1 MSLIF
6 LNAEDTR
13 KLLPMD
19 ECIKVMESAMIA
31 ASSGSMLIP
40 PRILFNLQ
48 DNSGFF
54 AVMPGASQEM
64 KAYGAK
70 VVSYHPSNSAKD
82 LPAIQGFV
90 TLFDHESGQP
100 QAIIDGGVITDVR
113 TAAASGLATR
123 LLAKPDAKTCGIFG
137 AGALADVHI
146 EAMCSVRP
154 VEECLIW
161 ARRPE
166 QARVLAE
173 KHSERTGVRVRATNV
188 PSEAGACDIICTTTA
203 SPEPVL
209 QGQWVR
215 PGAHVNLVGAHN
227 ISARESDS
235 ELIVKSLIYVDL
247 IESTLNEGGDIMIP
261 IQEGAISEDHI
272 IGEIGQFLLG
282 DIPGRTDVEQITAY
296 NSLGITSQDLYAARY
311 VLEKSRSSG
320 LGVTVN
326 F

>member
-1 MSLIF
+1 MPLTII
-6 LNAEDTR
+6 NAEETR
-13 KLLPMD
+13 QLLPMS
-19 ECIKVMESAMIA
+19 ECIDVMESAMIA

-40 PRILFNLQ
+40 PRIIFTLQ

-70 VVSYHPSNSAKD
+70 VVSYHPSNSAKG

-90 TLFDHESGQP
+90 TVFDHESGQP

-123 LLAKPDAKTCGIFG
+123 LLARPDAKTCGIFG

-166 QARVLAE
+166 QASALAE
-173 KHSERTGVRVRATNV
+173 KHAHRTGVRVRPT
-188 PSEAGACDIICTTTA
+188 ICTTTA
-203 SPEPVL
+203 SPNPVL
-209 QGQWVR
+209 EGRWVR
-215 PGAHVNLVGAHN
+215 PGAHINLVGAHN
-227 ISARESDS
+227 ISARETDTD
-235 ELIVKSLIYVDL
+235 LIIKSIIYVDL
-247 IESTLNEGGDIMIP
+247 LESTLNEGGDIMIP
-261 IQEGAISEDHI
+261 VQEGAISEDHI
-272 IGEIGQFLLG
+272 IGEIGQLLQG
-282 DIPGRTDVEQITAY
+282 DIPGRRDAEQITAY
-296 NSLGITSQDLYAARY
+296 NSLGITSQDLYAAQY
-311 VLEKSRSSG
+311 VLEKSRALG

>member
-173 KHSERTGVRVRATNV
+173 KHSERAGVRVRATNV
-188 PSEAGACDIICTTTA
+188 ASEAGACDIICTTTA

-235 ELIVKSLIYVDL
+235 DLIVKSLIYVDL

-272 IGEIGQFLLG
+272 IGEIGQLLLG

>member
-31 ASSGSMLIP
+31 ASTGSMLIP

-70 VVSYHPSNSAKD
+70 VVSYHPSNSAEG

-113 TAAASGLATR
+113 TAAASGSR
-123 LLAKPDAKTCGIFG
+123 GSG
-137 AGALADVHI
+137 
-146 EAMCSVRP
+146 
-154 VEECLIW
+154 CLSSPMGWGPW
-161 ARRPE
+161 AW
-166 QARVLAE
+166 A
-173 KHSERTGVRVRATNV
+173 
-188 PSEAGACDIICTTTA
+188 
-203 SPEPVL
+203 
-209 QGQWVR
+209 
-215 PGAHVNLVGAHN
+215 
-227 ISARESDS
+227 
-235 ELIVKSLIYVDL
+235 
-247 IESTLNEGGDIMIP
+247 
-261 IQEGAISEDHI
+261 
-272 IGEIGQFLLG
+272 
-282 DIPGRTDVEQITAY
+282 
-296 NSLGITSQDLYAARY
+296 
-311 VLEKSRSSG
+311 
-320 LGVTVN
+320 
-326 F
+326 